1 MEYVVIG
8 MEIICVFVLLVVL
21 YGCLFENRK
30 CKRKDRLFVATT
42 FFSMLGTFVDAIG
55 KLLNGNI
62 EYVKAARVTLLFC
75 FIFGYLITALYVHYL
90 LEVIEEKHH
99 VPKFFP
105 MIVGGT
111 LLSVII
117 FTIVGAVTG
126 NLYSYVDGYYTV
138 GSWYPFSQVYYYLV
152 AVYGITFLIY
162 YRKYVSRHDM
172 IAFFSYYVLPLVSL
186 VCHFI
191 CPELN
196 FSFVAVSMSMLILYV
211 AIQGEINAEHLGREK
226 RLKEQSYTDF
236 LTGLQNRRAYDR
248 ACDQMQGNHNVGV
261 IFCDLNA
268 LKYVNDHHG
277 HMAGDDL
284 IMAFTER
291 LRQHFDKEN
300 IYRIS
305 GDEFMVMIPNISARE
320 YERKVDEF
328 RDSLDADERLMA
340 SVGCEYGI
348 GDHILDLVRVAE
360 KKMYGEKDKFYQ
372 IFPEYKRGR

>member
-1 MEYVVIG
+1 
-8 MEIICVFVLLVVL
+8 
-21 YGCLFENRK
+21 
-30 CKRKDRLFVATT
+30 
-42 FFSMLGTFVDAIG
+42 
-55 KLLNGNI
+55 
-62 EYVKAARVTLLFC
+62 
-75 FIFGYLITALYVHYL
+75 
-90 LEVIEEKHH
+90 
-99 VPKFFP
+99 
-105 MIVGGT
+105 
-111 LLSVII
+111 
-117 FTIVGAVTG
+117 
-126 NLYSYVDGYYTV
+126 
-138 GSWYPFSQVYYYLV
+138 
-152 AVYGITFLIY
+152 
-162 YRKYVSRHDM
+162 
-172 IAFFSYYVLPLVSL
+172 
-186 VCHFI
+186 
-191 CPELN
+191 
-196 FSFVAVSMSMLILYV
+196 
-211 AIQGEINAEHLGREK
+211 
-226 RLKEQSYTDF
+226 
-236 LTGLQNRRAYDR
+236 
-248 ACDQMQGNHNVGV
+248 MQGNHNVGV